1 MYKDMWRRIVACVI
15 DMLLL
20 TGLFIITVYA
30 FDALFNISQDNSL
43 FSFLASI
50 SYQSFFRLLLEYKFV
65 LLYYFGIFSGLGI
78 LYTIFFLNSSISA
91 TPGKLI
97 LGLEV
102 SFHKKNIYYIFL
114 RSLLK
119 ILFVASILGIIIE
132 FLFMYIDKKGR
143 TVHDIVA
150 GSEIRL
156 REDTSEKVIPKGLWW
171 FVVIALLSLTPYYFS
186 SKKAQDSYTE
196 VKYSEAISIN
206 QVGREL
212 YDGVWTNGKSWT
224 LTLTYISN
232 KLFIHDSNYLFQDF
246 KFQEDNSLVCSDH
259 KGNSYSFERKGN
271 QLIATQTKDIF
282 VRYYEFTKKE
292 EPESKESN

>member
-1 MYKDMWRRIVACVI
+1 MYTGIWRRIVAFVI
-15 DMLLL
+15 DMVLVI
-20 TGLFIITVYA
+20 GLFVITVYA
-30 FDALFNISQDNSL
+30 FDALFNISQNNIL

-50 SYQSFFRLLLEYKFV
+50 GYRSFFTLLQEYKFV
-65 LLYYFGIFSGLGI
+65 LLYYFGIFSALGI
-78 LYTIFFLNSSISA
+78 SYTIFFLKSSIST

-114 RSLLK
+114 RSLIK
-119 ILFVASILGIIIE
+119 ILLVASILGIGIE

-143 TVHDIVA
+143 TVHDFAA

-156 REDTSEKVIPKGLWW
+156 REVTSERVVPKGLWW
-171 FVVIALLSLTPYYFS
+171 FVLIALLSLTPYYFS
-186 SKKAQDSYTE
+186 SKKAEDSYTE
-196 VKYSEAISIN
+196 VKYSEVISIN

-212 YDGVWTNGKSWT
+212 YEGVWANGKNWT
-224 LTLTYISN
+224 LIFTYISD

-259 KGNSYSFERKGN
+259 NGNSYIFERKGN

-292 EPESKESN
+292 EPESK